1 MDVNFS
7 PREID
12 WLNNYAGNKD
22 LTVPAAVRQA
32 VRVLSLVEGTPGA
45 WDAINKLTSDRLG
58 PKYDPL
64 PPLPESS
71 QETPAERPCRCK
83 SNTAGREICEERS
96 EPGTYCRN
104 ERRIEL
110 EADEHEPVPET
121 PVDQPK
127 ARAAA
132 PMCGFCRLVPCICVS
147 APNR

>member
-22 LTVPAAVRQA
+22 LTIPAAVRQA

-64 PPLPESS
+64 PPLPAPS
-71 QETPAERPCRCK
+71 QETRSVHCKYGRCTGDVCDCND
-83 SNTAGREICEERS
+83 STA
-96 EPGTYCRN
+96 
-104 ERRIEL
+104 
-110 EADEHEPVPET
+110 
-121 PVDQPK
+121 
-127 ARAAA
+127 
-132 PMCGFCRLVPCICVS
+132 
-147 APNR
+147 NR